1 MKSLLRFSLLTLLAF
16 AAIPSFHGFAQAPER
31 FNYQGVARDAAGTPL
46 TNTTIGLR
54 LRLRSGSPTGT
65 VVYQETHSAVTNG
78 LGLFT
83 VQVGGGTGGSGFTAI
98 DWGTNSHYIQVEM
111 DANGGTAYQDMGTAQ
126 LLSVPYALYA
136 KSSETAGPTGPTGP
150 QGIAGQTGA
159 QGATGLTGAAG
170 PQGIPGS
177 AGAIG
182 PTGPQGIPGQD
193 GAGVVIVG
201 SVANAAALPPSYSG
215 SIGDMFIA
223 QNTGNGH
230 VWDGTQW
237 NNVGQIQGP
246 AGPQGV
252 AGQTGA
258 QGATGPTGPTGLTG
272 ATGPAGANGAANA
285 WGLSGNAATSST
297 NFIGTTDAQPL
308 RISTDGQQRMTIG
321 ATGNIS
327 IGNPVTNFPL
337 HITHNGNI
345 LSGLDID
352 YTYTGNASPAKGL
365 KVRASTT
372 GTGNLDAAYIQ
383 AANSGSANTT
393 AAIYGF
399 NTAVSPENVGVRA
412 LANGNAPTVNLNI
425 GGSFRGQNAPTNYG
439 VFASASGGTTNWAGY
454 FGNFTAGDGKVYIK
468 DTLAIGTT
476 VPTARLHLAGNIR
489 IVDGTQGNGKVLTSN
504 AVGLASWQT
513 LPASGS
519 TLDAAYDFGGA
530 GAGRTITA
538 DAGALRIQGTDG
550 LLVSGTHGSGAAIEI
565 NGAGTRMFFN
575 PRKGAFRAGRVD
587 GLNATAWDD
596 ANLGNFSI
604 ALGSNVE
611 ASGDYSIALG
621 FGSIATG
628 YNSFSVGGQAT
639 ESEAMALGAYSSAIG
654 IESTALGYASSASG
668 SRSVG
673 IGPASAATGDY
684 SVALGYT
691 TRADGAYSSA
701 LGIET
706 TARSYG
712 EMALGYFNA
721 IYTPSSTTAPVATD
735 KLLVVGNGTAS
746 QGSDAFTIL
755 KNGEVK
761 VGNKGTFHTN
771 VQEGQLTAGTLAVGA
786 GNKKSVTLT
795 FPNAFTTAANVRVL
809 VTPVNEGTNNDVF
822 ILSVRSVTAT
832 NCVVEIYRADVAAN
846 TGWGQNLRVNWMA
859 WE

>member
-1 MKSLLRFSLLTLLAF
+1 MKSIVHFAILTLF
-16 AAIPSFHGFAQAPER
+16 ALGAIPSFHGFAQAPEK
-31 FNYQGVARDAAGTPL
+31 FNYQGVARDASGTPL
-46 TNTTIGLR
+46 ANETISLR
-54 LRLRSGSPTGT
+54 LSLRSGSPTGN
-65 VVYQETHSAVTNG
+65 VVYQETHSVVTTA

-83 VQVGGGTGGSGFTAI
+83 VQVGGGTGGSGFASI
-98 DWGTNSHYIQVEM
+98 DWGTTSHYIQVEM
-111 DANGGTAYQDMGTAQ
+111 DANGGTAYQDLGTAQ
-126 LLSVPYALYA
+126 LLSVPYALYS
-136 KSSETAGPTGPTGP
+136 KTTGSSGTVGPTGP
-150 QGIAGQTGA
+150 QG
-159 QGATGLTGAAG
+159 ATGPTGQQGPAG
-170 PQGIPGS
+170 TV
-177 AGAIG
+177 G
-182 PTGPQGIPGQD
+182 PTGPIGPQGIPGQD
-193 GAGVVIVG
+193 GAGVTIVG

-246 AGPQGV
+246 AGPQGI

-258 QGATGPTGPTGLTG
+258 QGATGPTGATGSTGASG
-272 ATGPAGANGAANA
+272 ATGPTGADGAANA
-285 WGLSGNAATSST
+285 WGLSGNTATTSVNFIGTPDAQPVRIKTANTERMILTASGNVGVGTSSPAYPWTQVYSGTAIRGEQQNYNYSGTSGGTALFVEATNSGTATGLIGIYSRTSSNPSTTITRSIWGVNESTSST
-297 NFIGTTDAQPL
+297 NYGVQ
-308 RISTDGQQRMTIG
+308 GM
-321 ATGNIS
+321 ATGVGASSN
-327 IGNPVTNFPL
+327 
-337 HITHNGNI
+337 
-345 LSGLDID
+345 
-352 YTYTGNASPAKGL
+352 TGGRFTAEA
-365 KVRASTT
+365 ASTNRGVWAHT
-372 GTGNLDAAYIQ
+372 SEGGTG
-383 AANSGSANTT
+383 
-393 AAIYGF
+393 
-399 NTAVSPENVGVRA
+399 
-412 LANGNAPTVNLNI
+412 
-425 GGSFRGQNAPTNYG
+425 
-439 VFASASGGTTNWAGY
+439 NWAGY
-454 FGNFTAGDGKVYIK
+454 FGFSAAGDGRVYIK
-468 DTLAIGTT
+468 DTLAIGTEN
-476 VPTARLHLAGNIR
+476 PTARLHLAGNIR

-513 LPASGS
+513 LPVSGS

-611 ASGDYSIALG
+611 ASGDYSVALG
-621 FGSIATG
+621 LGSIATG